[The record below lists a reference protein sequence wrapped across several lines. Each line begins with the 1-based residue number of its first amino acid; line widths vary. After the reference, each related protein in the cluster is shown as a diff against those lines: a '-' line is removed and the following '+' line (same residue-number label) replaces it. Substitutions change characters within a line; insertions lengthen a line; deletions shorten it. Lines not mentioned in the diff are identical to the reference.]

1 MAGCYLYVLAG
12 DDEPFYVGIGSK
24 SRMADH
30 LNGGSHNAAVNVR
43 MQELVEQGKSI
54 RIEVKGRFAHRIEAE
69 RAETALVREL
79 ATRHRLCNALV
90 QPKEDAAGSPV
101 SVADEVLAARQS
113 LGLTRTEFARA
124 LELGPRGIS
133 QVQRWE
139 KGTVRPNDPTLKAI
153 RLLVRVQEL
162 EKEVANLRRKQKTA

>member
-1 MAGCYLYVLAG
+1 MAGCYLYVIAG

-30 LNGGSHNAAVNVR
+30 LNGGSHNAAVNDR
-43 MQELVEQGKSI
+43 MKELVEQGKSV
-54 RIEVKGRFAHRIEAE
+54 RIEVKGRFLHRIEAE
-69 RAETALVREL
+69 RAEVELVREL
-79 ATRHRLCNALV
+79 SQRHRLCNAAV
-90 QPKEDAAGSPV
+90 QPKADAGSGPP
-101 SVADEVLAARQS
+101 SVADEVIAARQN

-139 KGTVRPNDPTLKAI
+139 KGTVRPNDPTIKAI

-162 EKEVANLRRKQKTA
+162 EKEVANLRRKQKLP